1 MPGISQRQII
11 AWSLAGL
18 LVLIIGAGYLRGH
31 FAEGGPGTATT
42 ITIDAPRP
50 GTQHPEKIVIH
61 VVGAVTHPG
70 LYDSSS
76 GARVADAI
84 GIAGGATQSADLSR
98 INLAAKIAD
107 GQQVIVPEKGTPA
120 AAGAANSSSV
130 QAQAPVNL
138 NLATVDQLTTLDGVG
153 PKTAQKI
160 IEYREAHGGFKN
172 VEDLLQVPGIGPAKL
187 DRIKDEV
194 TV

>member
-31 FAEGGPGTATT
+31 FAGGGPGTATA
-42 ITIDAPRP
+42 ITIVAPRQ
-50 GTQHPEKIVIH
+50 GEQHPEKIVIH
-61 VVGAVTHPG
+61 VVGAVAHPG
-70 LYDSSS
+70 LYESSS

-84 GIAGGATQSADLSR
+84 GLAGGATQSADLSR

-107 GQQVIVPEKGTPA
+107 GQQVIVPEKGAPA
-120 AAGAANSSSV
+120 AAGAANSSPA

-138 NLATVDQLTTLDGVG
+138 NSATVDQLTTLDGVG

-172 VEDLLQVPGIGPAKL
+172 VEDLLQVPGIGPVKL
-187 DRIKDEV
+187 DRIKDAV